1 MSLKFEEI
9 PYKMEQVG
17 SQLAEAR
24 AEYEFLSEMRK
35 VVLAQEASK
44 QHGSEIAKDRIART
58 TEVYITHLEWIK
70 EAQFK
75 YLKLQTMYEALQ
87 SRFEWFRS
95 QNANRRAEMQLQ

>member
-35 VVLAQEASK
+35 VVLAKEASK
-44 QHGSEIAKDRIART
+44 QHGAEIAKDRIART
-58 TEVYITHLEWIK
+58 TDIYITHLEAIR
-70 EAQFK
+70 EAQHK

-87 SRFEWFRS
+87 ARFEWFRS